1 MNFLTDMH
9 ITLDMTPSTFA
20 RGVVI
25 GQEEPDDGAGEADQ
39 EGYYSFVRVTPLQYV
54 SSFGNSTEP
63 SDGAN
68 PGASLGLA
76 LVVVMVS
83 VALAIAIIA
92 LLISKMR
99 RRQSTDSDIE
109 LEMPTDPYLQAIM
122 FPTEPR
128 PEWHRHLR
136 QVLHKAGQKIFKKPE
151 HHDTNIPENLRYQ
164 LKQIYVY

>member
-1 MNFLTDMH
+1 MVNLAIHD
-9 ITLDMTPSTFA
+9 PSTA
-20 RGVVI
+20 
-25 GQEEPDDGAGEADQ
+25 
-39 EGYYSFVRVTPLQYV
+39 
-54 SSFGNSTEP
+54 
-63 SDGAN
+63 
-68 PGASLGLA
+68 
-76 LVVVMVS
+76 
-83 VALAIAIIA
+83 A
-92 LLISKMR
+92 LLANVTYNYTRKMR